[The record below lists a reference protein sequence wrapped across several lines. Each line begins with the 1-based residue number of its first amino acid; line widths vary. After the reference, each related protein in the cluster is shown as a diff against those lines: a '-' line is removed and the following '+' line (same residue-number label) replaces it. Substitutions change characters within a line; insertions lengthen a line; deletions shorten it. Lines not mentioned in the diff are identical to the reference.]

1 VGSYDA
7 YAVPRRG
14 YITNVEQGKS
24 RIRLSGDIET
34 IVKFARSYRIERV
47 PIQSV
52 SRNVLQR
59 AAPECRYVMVDDKGS
74 VVLAGAVAL
83 DDEATFQIDLN
94 GKLPSGNYTL
104 MALIAVNGNAMNA
117 AIRLIPTQIV
127 PGE

>member
-1 VGSYDA
+1 
-7 YAVPRRG
+7 
-14 YITNVEQGKS
+14 
-24 RIRLSGDIET
+24 
-34 IVKFARSYRIERV
+34 
-47 PIQSV
+47 
-52 SRNVLQR
+52 
-59 AAPECRYVMVDDKGS
+59 
-74 VVLAGAVAL
+74 VLAGAVAL

>member
-1 VGSYDA
+1 
-7 YAVPRRG
+7 
-14 YITNVEQGKS
+14 
-24 RIRLSGDIET
+24 
-34 IVKFARSYRIERV
+34 
-47 PIQSV
+47 
-52 SRNVLQR
+52 
-59 AAPECRYVMVDDKGS
+59 MVDDKGS